1 LADRLKGHPWK
12 TTSVG
17 DETDSICPRCDDET
31 IHRVVAMKEKKIHLV
46 ICSRCK
52 SQHRYRPSLATI
64 TRKVPLPSERQ
75 AKVLKKVE
83 AARTPRR
90 QLSLKEWQGLKEVAG
105 EMEPVPYDPTASYS
119 EKQIVSHPTFGL
131 GFVRK
136 VIDKSKIEVVF
147 EYEVKVLAMNRPR
160 SQ

>member
-1 LADRLKGHPWK
+1 MAAATKDNVSYRLLNRL
-12 TTSVG
+12 SN
-17 DETDSICPRCDDET
+17 
-31 IHRVVAMKEKKIHLV
+31 LV
-46 ICSRCK
+46 ICSRCN

-83 AARTPRR
+83 SAKTSRP
-90 QLSLKEWQGLKEVAG
+90 QVSSKEWKALKEVAG
-105 EMEPVPYDPTASYS
+105 EMEPLPYDSSASYS
-119 EKQIVSHPTFGL
+119 EKQIVSHRIFGL

-147 EYEVKVLAMNRPR
+147 EYEVKILAMNRKK

>member
-1 LADRLKGHPWK
+1 MVDRLKGHPWK
-12 TTSVG
+12 TASVG

-31 IHRVVAMKEKKIHLV
+31 IHRVVAMKDKKIHLV
-46 ICSRCK
+46 LCRRCN
-52 SQHRYRPSLATI
+52 SQHRYRPSLAAI

-75 AKVLKKVE
+75 ARVLKKVE
-83 AARTPRR
+83 SARTSRP
-90 QLSLKEWQGLKEVAG
+90 QVSLKEWQALKEMAG
-105 EMEPVPYDPTASYS
+105 EMEPLTYNPTASYS

-147 EYEVKVLAMNRPR
+147 EYEVKVLVMNRPR

>member
-1 LADRLKGHPWK
+1 MVDRLKGHPWK
-12 TTSVG
+12 TASVG
-17 DETDSICPRCDDET
+17 DETDSICPRCDGET

-46 ICSRCK
+46 LCRRCN

-83 AARTPRR
+83 SARTSRP
-90 QLSLKEWQGLKEVAG
+90 QVSLKEWQALKEMAG
-105 EMEPVPYDPTASYS
+105 EMEPLTYNPTASYS

-147 EYEVKVLAMNRPR
+147 EYEVKVLVMNRPR

>member
-1 LADRLKGHPWK
+1 M
-12 TTSVG
+12 G

-46 ICSRCK
+46 LCSRCN
-52 SQHRYRPSLATI
+52 SQHRYRPSLATL

-83 AARTPRR
+83 SARTSHSRV
-90 QLSLKEWQGLKEVAG
+90 SLTEWQALREVAG
-105 EMEPVPYDPTASYS
+105 ELEPLPYHPTASYS
-119 EKQIVSHPTFGL
+119 EKQIVSHPSFGL
-131 GFVRK
+131 GFVRR

-147 EYEVKVLAMNRPR
+147 EYEVKVLIMNRQKR
-160 SQ
+160 D

>member
-1 LADRLKGHPWK
+1 M
-12 TTSVG
+12 G

-46 ICSRCK
+46 LCRRCN
-52 SQHRYRPSLATI
+52 SQHRYRPSLTTI
-64 TRKVPLPSERQ
+64 TRKVPLPSEHQ

-83 AARTPRR
+83 SARTSRP
-90 QLSLKEWQGLKEVAG
+90 QVSSKEWQALKEVAG
-105 EMEPVPYDPTASYS
+105 EMEPLPYDPTASYS

-136 VIDKSKIEVVF
+136 VIDKLKMEVVF

>member
-1 LADRLKGHPWK
+1 MVDRLKGHPWK
-12 TTSVG
+12 TASVG

-46 ICSRCK
+46 ICSRCN
-52 SQHRYRPSLATI
+52 SQHRYRPSLTTI

-75 AKVLKKVE
+75 ARVLKKVE
-83 AARTPRR
+83 ADRTSRARV
-90 QLSLKEWQGLKEVAG
+90 SLKKWQALKDVAG
-105 EMEPVPYDPTASYS
+105 EMEPLPYDPTASYS

-136 VIDKSKIEVVF
+136 VVDKSKIEVVF
-147 EYEVKVLAMNRPR
+147 EYEVKTLVMNLPK
-160 SQ
+160 

>member
-1 LADRLKGHPWK
+1 M
-12 TTSVG
+12 G

-31 IHRVVAMKEKKIHLV
+31 LHRVVAMKEKKIHLV
-46 ICSRCK
+46 LCSRCN

-75 AKVLKKVE
+75 ARVLKKVE
-83 AARTPRR
+83 SARTSRP
-90 QLSLKEWQGLKEVAG
+90 QMSLKEWQALKEVAG
-105 EMEPVPYDPTASYS
+105 EMEPLPYDSSASYS

-136 VIDKSKIEVVF
+136 VIDNSKIEVVF
-147 EYEVKVLAMNRPR
+147 EYEVKVLVMNRPKR
-160 SQ
+160 GQE

>member
-1 LADRLKGHPWK
+1 M
-12 TTSVG
+12 G

-31 IHRVVAMKEKKIHLV
+31 IHRVVAMKDKKIHLV
-46 ICSRCK
+46 LCRRCN

-75 AKVLKKVE
+75 ARVLKKVE
-83 AARTPRR
+83 SDRTSRP
-90 QLSLKEWQGLKEVAG
+90 QVSLKEWQVLKEVAG
-105 EMEPVPYDPTASYS
+105 EMEPKPYHPTASYS
-119 EKQIVSHPTFGL
+119 EKQIVAHPTFGL